1 MKFFNNKLSRI
12 NLLILV
18 GILTYLYT
26 NMSNS
31 DGYGAAIAKASP
43 SVINISSK
51 KNIDTRSFNGR
62 LPNDLMGSGIIIS
75 NDGYII
81 TNLHVIEGTRSIE
94 VELDDG
100 QVYTASLIGFDERS
114 DLAVIKITP
123 IDTLQP
129 IEVSN
134 SSSVQIGDQVIAIG
148 NAFGLGKTFTSGIIS
163 ATGRDYGNPYL
174 ELIQTDAAINPGNS
188 GGALINHKGNLIG
201 MNTKIFSQTGSY
213 AGIGFALPANKMIE
227 VASEIIQYGSVKRSW
242 IGDFRV
248 KVKRFLLNNNPTYGL
263 EILELRNYG
272 PLFNSGKIKPGAI
285 ILSINNESPTWENL
299 TGALKNSFPG
309 DEIDFQILQNS
320 NLKDYKVVTEAIPAQ
335 WVTHLSRWDLVF
347 LKTKQYPPLH
357 HLLESFQSLLLT
369 CIHMLR

>member
-1 MKFFNNKLSRI
+1 
-12 NLLILV
+12 
-18 GILTYLYT
+18 
-26 NMSNS
+26 MSNS
-31 DGYGAAIAKASP
+31 GGYVGAIAKASP
-43 SVINISSK
+43 SVINISIK
-51 KNIDTRSFNGR
+51 KNIEARSFDRGQ
-62 LPNDLMGSGIIIS
+62 LNDLVGSGIIIS
-75 NDGYII
+75 DDGYVI
-81 TNLHVIEGTRSIE
+81 TNLHVIEGARIIE

-100 QVYTASLIGFDERS
+100 QVYAASLIGFDERS

-123 IDTLQP
+123 MDVLKP

-134 SSSVQIGDQVIAIG
+134 SSSVQVGDQVIAIG

-248 KVKRFLLNNNPTYGL
+248 KVKRFLLNNKPTYGL

-272 PLFNSGKIKPGAI
+272 PLFNKGKIQPGAI
-285 ILSINNESPTWENL
+285 ILSINNQTPTWENL

-309 DEIDFQILQNS
+309 DEISFQILQNS
-320 NLKDYKVVTEAIPAQ
+320 NVKDYKVITEAIPI
-335 WVTHLSRWDLVF
+335 
-347 LKTKQYPPLH
+347 K
-357 HLLESFQSLLLT
+357 
-369 CIHMLR
+369 

>member
-1 MKFFNNKLSRI
+1 MRFFNNKLSRI
-12 NLLILV
+12 NFLILL

-26 NMSNS
+26 NLSND
-31 DGYGAAIAKASP
+31 DGYVEAISKASP
-43 SVINISSK
+43 SVINISSQK
-51 KNIDTRSFNGR
+51 YIENR
-62 LPNDLMGSGIIIS
+62 LFDGSPEKSVIGSGIVIS

-81 TNLHVIEGTRSIE
+81 TNMHVIEGKRLIK

-100 QVYTASLIGFDERS
+100 QVYPASLIGFDERS
-114 DLAVIKITP
+114 DLAVIKIAP
-123 IDTLQP
+123 SDPLIP

-201 MNTKIFSQTGSY
+201 MNTKIFSKTGSY

-227 VASEIIQYGSVKRSW
+227 VASEIIQYGSVKSSW

-248 KVKRFLLNNNPTYGL
+248 KAKRFLLNNKPTYGL
-263 EILELRNYG
+263 EILELKNIG
-272 PLFNSGKIKPGAI
+272 PLFNNGKIKPGAI
-285 ILSINNESPTWENL
+285 ILSINNESPSWENL
-299 TGALKNSFPG
+299 TSALKNSFPG
-309 DEIDFQILQNS
+309 DEINFKILQDS
-320 NLKDYKVVTEAIPAQ
+320 NVEDYKVVTEAIPIQ
-335 WVTHLSRWDLVF
+335 
-347 LKTKQYPPLH
+347 
-357 HLLESFQSLLLT
+357 
-369 CIHMLR
+369 

>member
-1 MKFFNNKLSRI
+1 
-12 NLLILV
+12 
-18 GILTYLYT
+18 
-26 NMSNS
+26 MSNS
-31 DGYGAAIAKASP
+31 DGYVQAIAKASP

-51 KNIDTRSFNGR
+51 KSIDARLFDGRSV
-62 LPNDLMGSGIIIS
+62 NDFMGSGIIIS

-81 TNLHVIEGTRSIE
+81 TNLHVIEGTSIIE

-100 QVYTASLIGFDERS
+100 QVYPASLIGFDERS
-114 DLAVIKITP
+114 DLAVIKINP
-123 IDTLQP
+123 MDSLKP

-134 SSSVQIGDQVIAIG
+134 SASVQIGDEAIAIG

-242 IGDFRV
+242 VGDFRV
-248 KVKRFLLNNNPTYGL
+248 KAKRLFLNNKPTYGL
-263 EILELRNYG
+263 EILELKNYG
-272 PLFNSGKIKPGAI
+272 PLFNSGKIKSGAI

-309 DEIDFQILQNS
+309 DEISFRILQNS
-320 NLKDYKVVTEAIPAQ
+320 NVEDYKVRTEAIPN
-335 WVTHLSRWDLVF
+335 
-347 LKTKQYPPLH
+347 
-357 HLLESFQSLLLT
+357 
-369 CIHMLR
+369 

>member
-1 MKFFNNKLSRI
+1 
-12 NLLILV
+12 
-18 GILTYLYT
+18 
-26 NMSNS
+26 MSNS
-31 DGYGAAIAKASP
+31 DGYVGAIAKASP
-43 SVINISSK
+43 SVINISIK
-51 KNIDTRSFNGR
+51 KNIETRSFDRGQ
-62 LPNDLMGSGIIIS
+62 LNDLVGSGIIIS
-75 NDGYII
+75 DDGYVI
-81 TNLHVIEGTRSIE
+81 TNLHVIEGARIIE

-100 QVYTASLIGFDERS
+100 QVYPASLIGFDERS

-123 IDTLQP
+123 MDVLKP

-134 SSSVQIGDQVIAIG
+134 SSSVQVGDQVIAIG

-248 KVKRFLLNNNPTYGL
+248 KIKRFLLNNKPAYGL

-272 PLFNSGKIKPGAI
+272 PLFNSGKIQPGAI
-285 ILSINNESPTWENL
+285 ILSINNQTPTWENL

-309 DEIDFQILQNS
+309 DEISFQILQNS
-320 NLKDYKVVTEAIPAQ
+320 NVKDYTVITEAIPI
-335 WVTHLSRWDLVF
+335 
-347 LKTKQYPPLH
+347 K
-357 HLLESFQSLLLT
+357 
-369 CIHMLR
+369 

>member
-1 MKFFNNKLSRI
+1 MRLFNNKLSRI
-12 NLLILV
+12 NFLILI
-18 GILTYLYT
+18 GILTYLYA
-26 NMSNS
+26 NMSNE
-31 DGYGAAIAKASP
+31 DAYVEAILKASP

-51 KNIDTRSFNGR
+51 KNNGTRLFNGGGK
-62 LPNDLMGSGIIIS
+62 NAVVGSGIIIS

-81 TNLHVIEGTRSIE
+81 TNLHVIEGTRIVE
-94 VELDDG
+94 VEMDSG
-100 QVYTASLIGFDERS
+100 QVYPASLIGFDQRS
-114 DLAVIKITP
+114 DLAVIKINPEVNLT
-123 IDTLQP
+123 P

-134 SSSVQIGDQVIAIG
+134 SASVQVGDQVIAIG

-248 KVKRFLLNNNPTYGL
+248 KIKRFLLNNKPTYGL

-272 PLFNSGKIKPGAI
+272 PLFNSGKIQPGAI
-285 ILSINNESPTWENL
+285 ILSVNNQTPTWENL

-309 DEIDFQILQNS
+309 DEISFQILQNS
-320 NLKDYKVVTEAIPAQ
+320 NVKDYKVITEAIPI
-335 WVTHLSRWDLVF
+335 
-347 LKTKQYPPLH
+347 K
-357 HLLESFQSLLLT
+357 
-369 CIHMLR
+369 

>member
-1 MKFFNNKLSRI
+1 MRFFNNKLSRI
-12 NLLILV
+12 NFLILL
-18 GILTYLYT
+18 GILTYLYE
-26 NMSNS
+26 NMSNEEV
-31 DGYGAAIAKASP
+31 YVEAISKASP
-43 SVINISSK
+43 SVINISSRN
-51 KNIDTRSFNGR
+51 NIETNLFDGTIENGVI
-62 LPNDLMGSGIIIS
+62 GSGIIIS

-81 TNLHVIEGTRSIE
+81 TNMHVIEGKRLIN

-100 QVYTASLIGFDERS
+100 QVYKASLIGFDERS
-114 DLAVIKITP
+114 DLAVIKIVPSDPLT
-123 IDTLQP
+123 P

-201 MNTKIFSQTGSY
+201 MNTKIFSKTGSY
-213 AGIGFALPANKMIE
+213 TGIGFALPANKMIE
-227 VASEIIQYGSVKRSW
+227 VASEIIQFGSVKRSW

-248 KVKRFLLNNNPTYGL
+248 KAKRFLLNNELAYGL
-263 EILELRNYG
+263 EVLELRNYG
-272 PLFNSGKIKPGAI
+272 PLFSSGKIKPGAI

-309 DEIDFQILQNS
+309 DEINFQILQDSEVN
-320 NLKDYKVVTEAIPAQ
+320 NYKVFTEAIP
-335 WVTHLSRWDLVF
+335 V
-347 LKTKQYPPLH
+347 K
-357 HLLESFQSLLLT
+357 
-369 CIHMLR
+369 